1 MHMTHAEV
9 KWLVNILAR
18 MQRRDFLTA
27 AVAAPL
33 SAGLLHL
40 DARAAKAQPR
50 PQTPIRPARLKPGD
64 AVGLVA
70 PANATFNTYELD
82 IARDSLEALGLKVR
96 VGDHLR
102 DRHGYLAG
110 RDRDRA
116 ADINAFFRD
125 ASVSAVLPIRGG
137 WGSAR
142 LLPFLDYDAIR
153 RNPKVIVGY
162 SDVTALLTAIH
173 ARTGLV
179 TFHGANGMGRWD
191 QYSLDFFRRVLFDG
205 EAVTFTN
212 TPKHSD
218 TNVLTPVQYRIQTI
232 RPGTARGRLIGGNL
246 TVLSAIAG
254 SPYLPD
260 WDDAILFLEDVR
272 EEIYRVDRMLTTL
285 KLAGILDRIR
295 GFVFGTCSECGPGS
309 GFGALTF
316 EELWAD
322 HIAPLNIPA
331 WSGAMIGHG
340 MPQWTLPVGAEVEID
355 AAAGSI
361 RMLAPAVR

>member
-1 MHMTHAEV
+1 ME
-9 KWLVNILAR
+9 
-18 MQRRDFLTA
+18 RRDFLTA
-27 AVAAPL
+27 AVAAPAA
-33 SAGLLHL
+33 AGLLHL
-40 DARAAKAQPR
+40 NTRPASAQQRPPAA
-50 PQTPIRPARLKPGD
+50 IRPARLKAGD
-64 AVGLVA
+64 TVGLVA
-70 PANATFNTYELD
+70 PANATFNSYELD
-82 IARDSLEALGLKVR
+82 IARDSLTALGLNVR
-96 VGDHLR
+96 VGEHLR

-116 ADINAFFRD
+116 ADINGFFED
-125 ASVSAVLPIRGG
+125 SSVAAVLPIRGG

-142 LLPFLDYDAIR
+142 LLPLLDYDAIR

-212 TPKHSD
+212 TPKFSD
-218 TNVLTPVQYRIQTI
+218 TNVLTPVQYRTQTI
-232 RPGTARGRLIGGNL
+232 RPGTARGRLLGGNL
-246 TVLSAIAG
+246 SVLAGIVG

-260 WDDAILFLEDVR
+260 WDDAILFLEDVG
-272 EEIYRVDRMLTTL
+272 EAIYRVDRMLTTL
-285 KLAGILDRIR
+285 KLAGILGRIR
-295 GFVFGTCSECGPGS
+295 GFVFGTCSECDPGS

-340 MPQWTLPVGAEVEID
+340 MPQWTLPVGAEVAID
-355 AAAGSI
+355 ASAGTI
-361 RMLAPAVR
+361 RMLEPAVR